1 MFRLLLFDRMAV
13 QREGPACQPGEKF
26 PDQEVFVGVGQEI
39 QKGIV
44 GGEVD
49 FLVKEGL
56 RIVQSIQVWQ
66 ADSSETAIPARE
78 LVPFESRLRSAD
90 SGECLLITNDL
101 ERVEKV
107 GKKEIRCVPLAL
119 FLLGL

>member
-1 MFRLLLFDRMAV
+1 MAARRLEDLFSSSRTM
-13 QREGPACQPGEKF
+13 
-26 PDQEVFVGVGQEI
+26 
-39 QKGIV
+39 
-44 GGEVD
+44 
-49 FLVKEGL
+49 

-66 ADSSETAIPARE
+66 ADPSETAIQARE

-107 GKKEIRCVPLAL
+107 GKNEIRCVPLVL
-119 FLLGL
+119 FLLGEDFY